1 MERGFI
7 KLWRKL
13 KDSKCYSRGGVH
25 RALLLTLFTEANWKV
40 GHFRGEDILPGQWAT
55 SVLGLSQE
63 LGFARTTVQRALA
76 DLATDGVIT
85 VENMGNRWTRITL
98 VNWQCYQPLSRE
110 LGQPAGNERATDGQ
124 PAGIIKEVK
133 NITHTPES
141 KDSSV
146 CVAQAGRKN
155 SSSSDV
161 LAGKRKRLE
170 GKRKQT
176 FEEFW
181 ETFGYKK
188 GKAEAIDAWAAIP
201 ALTDALMS
209 QILSAAKREAERRP
223 ETIAAGRTPI
233 YAQGWITGRRWED
246 EELAE
251 APRRRPEYLTN
262 PNFGR

>member
-98 VNWQCYQPLSRE
+98 VNWQCYQPLPRE
-110 LGQPAGNERATDGQ
+110 LGQQAGNERATDGQ

-133 NITHTPES
+133 NINITPTL
-141 KDSSV
+141 SSLRSER
-146 CVAQAGRKN
+146 ASPTA
-155 SSSSDV
+155 
-161 LAGKRKRLE
+161 
-170 GKRKQT
+170 QT
-176 FEEFW
+176 FPQEFLDFW
-181 ETFGYKK
+181 ATYPKK
-188 GKAEAIDAWAAIP
+188 TGKDAAYRAWQTKKRERRLPAIDALLEAVRKAKASDQWQEDGGKYIP
-201 ALTDALMS
+201 NPATWLN
-209 QILSAAKREAERRP
+209 
-223 ETIAAGRTPI
+223 
-233 YAQGWITGRRWED
+233 QGRWED
-246 EELAE
+246 EAVEDST
-251 APRRRPEYLTN
+251 PRGKPLYLRDPDFWRKTQ
-262 PNFGR
+262 

>member
-98 VNWQCYQPLSRE
+98 VNWQCYQPLPRE
-110 LGQPAGNERATDGQ
+110 LGQPTGNERATDGQ
-124 PAGIIKEVK
+124 PTGIIKEVK
-133 NITHTPES
+133 NINTPSLSSLRSERDSPKGGDSHRGEAARFYPPTVGEVQAYCES
-141 KDSSV
+141 RGNRID
-146 CVAQAGRKN
+146 AQAFVDFYTSKGWKVGKN
-155 SSSSDV
+155 PMKDWRAAV
-161 LAGKRKRLE
+161 RTWE
-170 GKRKQT
+170 RKQG
-176 FEEFW
+176 EEDAGDRPPP
-181 ETFGYKK
+181 GYSS
-188 GKAEAIDAWAAIP
+188 W
-201 ALTDALMS
+201 
-209 QILSAAKREAERRP
+209 RE
-223 ETIAAGRTPI
+223 
-233 YAQGWITGRRWED
+233 YWNTGRQQ
-246 EELAE
+246 
-251 APRRRPEYLTN
+251 
-262 PNFGR
+262 

>member
-25 RALLLTLFTEANWKV
+25 RALLLTLFTEANWKA

-133 NITHTPES
+133 NINTPSLSSLRSERDSPKGGDSHRGEAARFYPPTVGEVQAYCES
-141 KDSSV
+141 RGNRID
-146 CVAQAGRKN
+146 AQAFVDFYTSKGWKVGKN
-155 SSSSDV
+155 PMKDWRAAV
-161 LAGKRKRLE
+161 RTWE
-170 GKRKQT
+170 RKQG
-176 FEEFW
+176 EEDAGDRPPP
-181 ETFGYKK
+181 GYSS
-188 GKAEAIDAWAAIP
+188 W
-201 ALTDALMS
+201 
-209 QILSAAKREAERRP
+209 RE
-223 ETIAAGRTPI
+223 
-233 YAQGWITGRRWED
+233 YWNTGRQQ
-246 EELAE
+246 
-251 APRRRPEYLTN
+251 
-262 PNFGR
+262 

>member
-40 GHFRGEDILPGQWAT
+40 GHFRGEDVLPGQWAT

-98 VNWQCYQPLSRE
+98 VNWQCYQPLPRE

-133 NITHTPES
+133 NINTPSLSSLRSERDSPKGGDSHRGEAARFYPPTVGEVQAYCES
-141 KDSSV
+141 RGNRID
-146 CVAQAGRKN
+146 AQAFVDFYTSKGWKVGKN
-155 SSSSDV
+155 PMKDWRAAV
-161 LAGKRKRLE
+161 RTWE
-170 GKRKQT
+170 RKQG
-176 FEEFW
+176 EEDAGDRPPP
-181 ETFGYKK
+181 GYSS
-188 GKAEAIDAWAAIP
+188 W
-201 ALTDALMS
+201 
-209 QILSAAKREAERRP
+209 RE
-223 ETIAAGRTPI
+223 
-233 YAQGWITGRRWED
+233 YWNTGRQQ
-246 EELAE
+246 
-251 APRRRPEYLTN
+251 
-262 PNFGR
+262 